1 PPGGGYTPPSG
12 GQYGGQTP
20 PPPPPQG
27 GGGSDS
33 PGVNA
38 FKRGWELFT
47 KNVGPFLI
55 GMLLWGLAFVLV
67 YALMFG
73 VILLPALGAG
83 ARSQGMVLALG
94 SLGFFGVFI
103 LVLVMVVL
111 AMLAQAGF
119 VNAALKAHDTGSV
132 AIGDFFKFRSVGQ
145 VLLYGLVV
153 GVAHG
158 LLASAAIGGCFMCR
172 NCGQVLLYGL
182 VVGVANRLLAFTGIG
197 SLIVGALTVCGM
209 FLIAARNLGLWD
221 ASVGSAKLFLS
232 SFAQSAILYVLV

>member
-1 PPGGGYTPPSG
+1 MNGICRVLEDTFCESAATRRNEVTQGPGPQDPQNPYGQPGQPAPGQHPGGVPPQDVPPQPGNQTPPPPPPPPA
-12 GQYGGQTP
+12 GGQTP

-94 SLGFFGVFI
+94 SLGF
-103 LVLVMVVL
+103 
-111 AMLAQAGF
+111 
-119 VNAALKAHDTGSV
+119 
-132 AIGDFFKFRSVGQ
+132 
-145 VLLYGLVV
+145 
-153 GVAHG
+153 
-158 LLASAAIGGCFMCR
+158 
-172 NCGQVLLYGL
+172 
-182 VVGVANRLLAFTGIG
+182 
-197 SLIVGALTVCGM
+197 
-209 FLIAARNLGLWD
+209 
-221 ASVGSAKLFLS
+221 
-232 SFAQSAILYVLV
+232 